1 MPSILALSISDK
13 IEQYGAYAGFA
24 AVLGLAILSL
34 LYFAQAREV
43 KRLREWAGTAPE
55 RDAAAAAAQTA
66 AAQPQAVRRVT
77 PQPQA
82 AAQAATPRPTA
93 TPATPAGAA
102 PGGPAPARQATPAGA
117 AGAPATPAAPGAAG
131 GPGAPGAPKAPVPTT
146 ARPAGA
152 DQPTTVQPAPA
163 GGNGAPA
170 GRPTPPVPPGRPL
183 RMPSAATPAGAT
195 TARAQAAAER
205 DRGRKSGSRRLLPV
219 LGAAGALLAA
229 AAVLLFGV
237 IGVGGDSEPEPP
249 NRITP
254 VETSPSESRAGGG
267 SRTTESLPRSQTTV
281 AVLNGTTIPGLARG
295 VANKIQQDG
304 FRIGNVTNA
313 ADQTR
318 SATLVLFAPGRR
330 AQALDVARSIGLSSD
345 VVEPLD
351 SGNRVIA
358 GESAAV
364 VVVVGADQQP
374 QQ

>member
-1 MPSILALSISDK
+1 
-13 IEQYGAYAGFA
+13 
-24 AVLGLAILSL
+24 
-34 LYFAQAREV
+34 
-43 KRLREWAGTAPE
+43 
-55 RDAAAAAAQTA
+55 
-66 AAQPQAVRRVT
+66 
-77 PQPQA
+77 
-82 AAQAATPRPTA
+82 
-93 TPATPAGAA
+93 
-102 PGGPAPARQATPAGA
+102 
-117 AGAPATPAAPGAAG
+117 
-131 GPGAPGAPKAPVPTT
+131 
-146 ARPAGA
+146 
-152 DQPTTVQPAPA
+152 
-163 GGNGAPA
+163 
-170 GRPTPPVPPGRPL
+170 
-183 RMPSAATPAGAT
+183 
-195 TARAQAAAER
+195 
-205 DRGRKSGSRRLLPV
+205 
-219 LGAAGALLAA
+219 
-229 AAVLLFGV
+229 
-237 IGVGGDSEPEPP
+237 
-249 NRITP
+249 
-254 VETSPSESRAGGG
+254 RAGGG